1 MAKKKVAMELGM
13 GTSLRRQDYTK
24 AAVRALQDALWHN
37 SLTMAD
43 AFGFSR
49 EDMIVEVEIGVQKPE
64 KVDIEAVK
72 AILPY
77 GKGSVKVVHG
87 GLDIAKPASKNSS
100 NPDGANP
107 DRADTDNTVIA
118 NAAVNVFFDMQPAA
132 SKGAG
137 T

>member
-1 MAKKKVAMELGM
+1 MAKTKVAMELGM

-24 AAVRALQDALWHN
+24 AAIRALQDALWHN

-64 KVDIEAVK
+64 AVDIEAVK

-77 GKGSVKVVHG
+77 GKGSVMVVHG
-87 GLDIAKPASKNSS
+87 GLDIAKPTDKASS
-100 NPDGANP
+100 NP
-107 DRADTDNTVIA
+107 RAGTDKTVIE
-118 NAAVNVFFDMQPAA
+118 NAAVNVFFNMRPA
-132 SKGAG
+132 SKQGAHE
-137 T
+137 